1 MKFIC
6 HVTLPKRMLKGICNI
21 AFRHATP
28 NHRPSSKFDSHGSRE
43 NEFVTSFVCY
53 ITLCDHEINRLY
65 VFVDYKPALK
75 PTILSS
81 LEAIDLSEVE
91 I

>member
-1 MKFIC
+1 MRLLIIG
-6 HVTLPKRMLKGICNI
+6 HPPI
-21 AFRHATP
+21 
-28 NHRPSSKFDSHGSRE
+28 KFDSHGSRE

-53 ITLCDHEINRLY
+53 MTLCDHEINRLY
-65 VFVDYKPALK
+65 VFVDYKSALK

-81 LEAIDLSEVE
+81 LEAIDLPEVE